1 MHKILRNLQEIQQ
14 EIYLK
19 NNGKNKLVKLIAVSK
34 NFQMDKIKPL
44 IENGHIHFGEN
55 KVQEAINKWEI
66 IKDQIKDLKLH
77 MIGRLQK
84 NKVKHAVRLFDYIH
98 SLDSPKLANILSKFE
113 HSLNLKRKYF
123 IQINIKNEKQKS
135 GIKIEQ
141 VDEFYN
147 YCTKTLKLN
156 IVGLMAIPPVD
167 GNQSNYFKLL
177 MQLNESLGLLELS
190 MGMSEDFK
198 EALKYKTTFVR
209 IGSAIF
215 GKRN

>member
-1 MHKILRNLQEIQQ
+1 MNSLI
-14 EIYLK
+14 
-19 NNGKNKLVKLIAVSK
+19 NNFEQVKTLINNNKVNIIAVSK
-34 NFQMDKIKPL
+34 TFQYEYIKPL
-44 IENGHIHFGEN
+44 VDYGHKHFGEN
-55 KVQEAINKWEI
+55 KVQEAMIKWSKV
-66 IKDQIKDLKLH
+66 KDQIPEINLH
-77 MIGRLQK
+77 MIGRLQS
-84 NKVKHAVRLFDYIH
+84 NKAKDAIKLFDYIH

-123 IQINIKNEKQKS
+123 IQLNIKNEKQKS

-156 IVGLMAIPPVD
+156 IIGLMAIPPVE

>member
-1 MHKILRNLQEIQQ
+1 MNSLI
-14 EIYLK
+14 
-19 NNGKNKLVKLIAVSK
+19 NNFEQVKTLINNNKVNIIAVSK
-34 NFQMDKIKPL
+34 TFQYDYIKPL
-44 IENGHIHFGEN
+44 VDYGHKHFGEN
-55 KVQEAINKWEI
+55 KVQEAMIKWSKV
-66 IKDQIKDLKLH
+66 KDQIPEINLH
-77 MIGRLQK
+77 MIGRLQS
-84 NKVKHAVRLFDYIH
+84 NKAKDAIKLFDYIH

-113 HSLNLKRKYF
+113 QSLNLKRMYF

>member
-1 MHKILRNLQEIQQ
+1 MNSLI
-14 EIYLK
+14 
-19 NNGKNKLVKLIAVSK
+19 NNFKQVKTLINNNKVNIIAVSK
-34 NFQMDKIKPL
+34 TFQYDYIKPL
-44 IENGHIHFGEN
+44 VDYGHKHFGEN
-55 KVQEAINKWEI
+55 KVQEAMIKWSKV
-66 IKDQIKDLKLH
+66 KDQIPEINLH
-77 MIGRLQK
+77 MIGRLQS
-84 NKVKHAVRLFDYIH
+84 NKAKDAIKLFDYIH
-98 SLDSPKLANILSKFE
+98 SLDSPKLANLLSKFE
-113 HSLNLKRKYF
+113 QSLNLKRKYF
-123 IQINIKNEKQKS
+123 IQINIGAEKQKS

-147 YCTKTLKLN
+147 FCTKTLKLN

>member
-1 MHKILRNLQEIQQ
+1 MNSLI
-14 EIYLK
+14 
-19 NNGKNKLVKLIAVSK
+19 NNFKQVKTLINNNKVNIIAVSK
-34 NFQMDKIKPL
+34 TFQYDYIKPL
-44 IENGHIHFGEN
+44 VDYGHKHFGEN
-55 KVQEAINKWEI
+55 KVQEAMIKWSNV
-66 IKDQIKDLKLH
+66 KDQIPEFNLH
-77 MIGRLQK
+77 MIGRLQS
-84 NKVKHAVRLFDYIH
+84 NKAKDAIKLFDYIH

-156 IVGLMAIPPVD
+156 IIGLMAIPPVD

>member
-1 MHKILRNLQEIQQ
+1 MNSIINNFEKIKALI
-14 EIYLK
+14 
-19 NNGKNKLVKLIAVSK
+19 NNNKINIIAVSK
-34 NFQMDKIKPL
+34 SFQYDHIKPL
-44 IENGHIHFGEN
+44 VDYGHKHFGEN
-55 KVQEAINKWEI
+55 KVQEAIIKWANV
-66 IKDQIKDLKLH
+66 KDQRPEINLH
-77 MIGRLQK
+77 MIGRLQS
-84 NKVKHAVRLFDYIH
+84 NKAKDAIKLFDYIH
-98 SLDSPKLANILSKFE
+98 SLDSSKLANLLAKFE
-113 HSLNLKRKYF
+113 QSLNLKRKYF
-123 IQINIKNEKQKS
+123 IQINIGNENQKS